1 MLRTIFSILG
11 IGLTLASIHL
21 LAWDEPGKT
30 NGSVSIVEEKIP
42 LRQALAKLT
51 EQTKIPIVNTLPADE
66 DPVLKLSIKDATF
79 WEALDQIASAA
90 DAQVDLF
97 QSGGRIGLVRRFR
110 QKEGP
115 KQQVS
120 RSGPFRVTLRRWTA
134 FNDFTTGA
142 RGSTAVFE
150 VGWEP
155 SVEPFYLDLFPHDVI
170 LKDDKAKQVDVPSG
184 QHIWRPLEGGT
195 RAVEFEVNLPSMP
208 REAAHIGL
216 LKGSFGL
223 RGPSRMHDFRFRTP
237 AAAQPTLADLRDY
250 LKSGKEI
257 EASAGQGLTTCS
269 LGSITLSSATW
280 TLRITTKLPP
290 GGPPF
295 DTNEQWW
302 SNNEV
307 YLQSLDGKRRLAPV
321 SYTQVN
327 ATNEKPVVEYFFR
340 DSAKGKRGDPEKWT
354 LVFRAPAS
362 IVKHSIPF
370 EFKNVPLP

>member
-11 IGLTLASIHL
+11 TGLALASIHL
-21 LAWDEPGKT
+21 LARDEPGKT
-30 NGSVSIVEEKIP
+30 SGSVSIVEEKIP

-51 EQTKIPIVNTLPADE
+51 EQTKISIVNTLPPDE

-79 WEALDQIASAA
+79 WEALDQIAAAA

-110 QKEGP
+110 EKAGP
-115 KQQVS
+115 KPQIS

-142 RGSTAVFE
+142 RGSMAVFE

-170 LKDDKAKQVDVPSG
+170 LKDAQNKSVDVPSG
-184 QHIWRPLEGGT
+184 QHIWRPLDGGA
-195 RAVEFEVNLPSMP
+195 RAVEFEVNLPSLP
-208 REAAHIGL
+208 RQAAEIGQF
-216 LKGSFGL
+216 KGSFGL
-223 RGPSRMHDFRFRTP
+223 RGPSRMHVFRFRTKDV
-237 AAAQPTLADLRDY
+237 AEPTLADLRDE
-250 LKSGKEI
+250 LKGGKEI
-257 EASAGQGLTTCS
+257 EASAGKELTTCS
-269 LGSITLSSATW
+269 LGSITLSSTTW
-280 TLRITTKLPP
+280 KVLITTKLPP

-321 SYTQVN
+321 SYFQAN
-327 ATNEKPVVEYFFR
+327 AATEKPTVEYHFR
-340 DSAKGKRGDPEKWT
+340 DSAKGQRGDPAKWT

-362 IVKHSIPF
+362 IVKQSIPF